1 MAEIRLEPKR
11 RLGWLWLVLLVIV
24 AALILWWLWQNGYL
38 GGMGGTRDTTVLNG
52 VQNELATLARF
63 ASTA

>member
-38 GGMGGTRDTTVLNG
+38 GGMGGTRGTTVLN
-52 VQNELATLARF
+52 VVENELATLARF